1 MASLEVRTQIAAA
14 PERVWKIIADLEGGR
29 HWMADVRSL
38 EIVGVRKSGAGT
50 VLKVTSERFGL
61 PVIKDVME
69 ITTWD
74 PPRELGVLHRGMFS
88 GTGAFRLQAHDG
100 GTLFIWREDFKPPL
114 GGLGEFA
121 HSLVVRPHLERVFRR
136 SLANLKWVAE
146 RT

>member
-1 MASLEVRTQIAAA
+1 MASLEVREQIAAP
-14 PERVWKIIADLEGGR
+14 PERVWQIIADLEGGR

-38 EIVGVRKSGAGT
+38 EIIGDRKSGAGT
-50 VLKVTSERFGL
+50 VLKVTSELFGL

-74 PPRELGVLHRGMFS
+74 PPSELGVLHRGRFS
-88 GTGAFRLQAHDG
+88 GTGAFRLQAREG
-100 GTLFIWREDFKPPL
+100 GTLFIWREDFEPPL
-114 GGLGEFA
+114 GQLGELA
-121 HSLVVRPHLERVFRR
+121 HSLAVRPHLERVFRR